1 MALDPQAQGLLEALQ
16 AQGMKSFEQMSVS
29 EARDAAMAFRG
40 LQAEPA
46 TLAAV
51 HDRTIPGADGE
62 LPIRIFVPGGQGPL
76 PVLTYFHGGGWV
88 IGNLEVVDKP
98 CRALAAATGAIVVAT
113 QYRMAP
119 ETKFPGAVDD
129 CYAALQ
135 WVAGNAAEFGG
146 DPNRLGV
153 IGDSAGGNLAA
164 VVALKARDEGGPR
177 IRAQVLTYPV
187 TDATSNLPSRR
198 ENAEGYLLTSASMDW
213 FWRHYLREPG
223 DGKNPYASPLL
234 ASDHSGLPPALVLT
248 AEFDPLRDEGEAYAE
263 RLKAAGVSVTVRRYD
278 GLIHGVFWM
287 TGAVERGNELY
298 EEIAKFVRSELAAS

>member
-1 MALDPQAQGLLEALQ
+1 MALDPQAQGLLEALR

-46 TLAAV
+46 TVAAV

-98 CRALAAATGAIVVAT
+98 CRALAAVTGAIVVAT

-298 EEIAKFVRSELAAS
+298 EEIAKFVRSELAGS

>member
-1 MALDPQAQGLLEALQ
+1 MALDPQTQGLLEAMQ
-16 AQGMKSFEQMSVS
+16 DQGMKSFEQMSVS

-46 TLAAV
+46 AVAAV

-62 LPIRIFVPGGQGPL
+62 LPIRIFVPGGEGPL

-88 IGNLEVVDKP
+88 IGNLEVADKP
-98 CRALAAATGAIVVAT
+98 CRALAAASGAIVVAT

-135 WVAGNAAEFGG
+135 WVAANAAEFGG
-146 DPNRLGV
+146 DPSRLGV
-153 IGDSAGGNLAA
+153 IGDSAGANLAA

-187 TDATSNLPSRR
+187 TDATSDLPSRR
-198 ENAEGYLLTSASMDW
+198 ENAEGYLLTAGSMDW

-234 ASDHSGLPPALVLT
+234 AADHSGLPPALVLT
-248 AEFDPLRDEGEAYAE
+248 MEFDPLRDEGEAYAE
-263 RLKAAGVSVTVRRYD
+263 KLKAAGVPVTLQRYD
-278 GLIHGVFWM
+278 GLIHGTYWM
-287 TGAVERGNELY
+287 TAAIERSGELY
-298 EEIAKFVRSELAAS
+298 RAIAEFVRSELAVQ

>member
-1 MALDPQAQGLLEALQ
+1 MALDPQAQGLLEALR

-98 CRALAAATGAIVVAT
+98 CRALAAVTGAIVVAT

-187 TDATSNLPSRR
+187 TDATSDLPSRR

-263 RLKAAGVSVTVRRYD
+263 RLKAAGVSVTARRYD

-298 EEIAKFVRSELAAS
+298 EEIAKFVRSELAGS

>member
-146 DPNRLGV
+146 DPSRLGV

-187 TDATSNLPSRR
+187 TDATSDLPSRR

-213 FWRHYLREPG
+213 FWGHYLREPG

-263 RLKAAGVSVTVRRYD
+263 KLKAAGVSVTVQRYD